1 MNSQEI
7 VDYVMNTLH
16 NTNPA
21 ILKQMIDA
29 NSSGGGC
36 VTSWNDLK
44 DKPFGET
51 IEKHYLLE
59 ETEITTNLTELS
71 YPKGFKPNGFKE
83 NDAVV
88 IKVGDT
94 IYESTLK
101 YKESSTMPGGYD
113 IYVGNLQHE
122 DCPVCVHL
130 YYDVGNTI
138 ISVNENVPLPTTISV
153 YVSKDGI
160 KTLDEKYIPDTIARI
175 SDISGA
181 FDGSW
186 NNLKDKPFYAI
197 EERELIAKSFAHQGV
212 GGPFTGALPEY
223 GTNSGGQYVL
233 SVSAL
238 IPGDTYIAI
247 VNGKEY
253 IGIAESCEDT
263 SSDNNMGINL
273 FYHGEHPEDFSD
285 APISLGSYSNSMYI
299 SFEKQDISYDVELY
313 HNKTVVKTLD
323 PKYLPKPVVAD
334 ATGETVTGAEFN
346 ALLAALRSAGYLA
359 T

>member
-1 MNSQEI
+1 MNSQKI
-7 VDYVMNTLH
+7 VDYVMNTPY
-16 NTNPA
+16 NTNPV

-29 NSSGGGC
+29 NSSGGSG

-44 DKPFGET
+44 DKPF
-51 IEKHYLLE
+51 
-59 ETEITTNLTELS
+59 
-71 YPKGFKPNGFKE
+71 
-83 NDAVV
+83 
-88 IKVGDT
+88 
-94 IYESTLK
+94 
-101 YKESSTMPGGYD
+101 
-113 IYVGNLQHE
+113 
-122 DCPVCVHL
+122 
-130 YYDVGNTI
+130 
-138 ISVNENVPLPTTISV
+138 
-153 YVSKDGI
+153 
-160 KTLDEKYIPDTIARI
+160 
-175 SDISGA
+175 
-181 FDGSW
+181 
-186 NNLKDKPFYAI
+186 YAT
-197 EERELIAKSFAHQGV
+197 EERVLIAKSFAHQGV

-223 GTNSGGQYVL
+223 GTNFSGQYVL

-247 VNGKEY
+247 VNEKEY

-299 SFEKQDISYDVELY
+299 SFENEGVSYDVELY
-313 HNKTVVKTLD
+313 HNKTVVKTLDPKYLPSDISISWNNLEDKPFGETIEKHYLLEETEITTNLTELSYPKGFKPNGFKENDAVIIKVGDTIYESALKYKESSTMPGDYDIYVGNLQHEDCPVCVHLYYDVGNTIISVDENVPLPTTISVYVSKDGIKTLD

>member
-7 VDYVMNTLH
+7 IDYVMNTPS

-29 NSSGGGC
+29 NSSGG
-36 VTSWNDLK
+36 VTSWNDLT

-59 ETEITTNLTELS
+59 ETEITTNLTDLS

-83 NDAVV
+83 NDAVI

-94 IYESTLK
+94 IYESALK
-101 YKESSTMPGGYD
+101 YKESSTMPGDYD

-138 ISVNENVPLPTTISV
+138 ISVDENVPLPTTISV

-160 KTLDEKYIPDTIARI
+160 KTLDEKYIPDTIARVE
-175 SDISGA
+175 DIPEGFS
-181 FDGSW
+181 GSW
-186 NNLKDKPFYAI
+186 NDLTDKPFDAI
-197 EERELIAKSFAHQGV
+197 EERVLIAKTFAYKGI
-212 GGPFTGALPEY
+212 GGPFIGALPEY
-223 GTNSGGQYVL
+223 GTIGYDDKYTLN
-233 SVSAL
+233 VSAL

-247 VNGKEY
+247 VNGEEY

-299 SFEKQDISYDVELY
+299 SFENEGVSYDVELY

-323 PKYLPKPVVAD
+323 SKYLPKPVVAD